1 MGPSKL
7 HTQLQFNRNVPS
19 IPDNLAIRYSGPRPI
34 IIEKLRPPGRAS
46 APGLLEGADPQAS
59 VPFSVVSEEKLN
71 VAVHLARRDVRRKQ
85 LENLVTEAHAPRFP
99 QGQGQAQARG
109 IPKSNLRRNEP
120 TKKPRGP
127 FPARQQTSHVEMA
140 DPRPAAPLS
149 PCPEMCSQSDSP
161 PTHDPGSQVCA
172 QPAVESRSMLEL
184 RRLQKELSTC
194 IQRMEKVAAK
204 DGLEEDLE
212 PDKAE
217 RSRVRR
223 QEQTIRT
230 ARVLYGLQQQVKEI
244 QEELDKLGPHEIKHT
259 KKSRAMSRL
268 AAAHR
273 GAIRALQSFVKQFTD
288 SRGRAVSERYR
299 ELGTLIRQ
307 LSLCSAKL
315 DNDPSVPDVV
325 LELLQQIEE
334 LDSLLE
340 KKPSLGKIK
349 RSFPGNRSQSPLRF
363 PGAFERSL
371 SASPARDRKPCV
383 AKEKLAPEGRWP
395 GARRLL
401 EDEHVSFML
410 APPPCQ
416 LAGEGPEGQ
425 PEGERASSQQDVA
438 LRGRPVARMR
448 TKRPLTASGLLQ
460 RHGAGPATKSQQKRP
475 RNRSFLF
482 SPSCPGGRAFP
493 GIGPSFSAPSVTHNL
508 LGHGCTGLHKAER
521 LRPRQ
526 APGKDCRF
534 QRTTVSSRLKR
545 NHPPAKDLRA
555 PWIPP
560 NPTSPPASPKCVAW
574 GKASGS
580 PKEAP
585 REPSV
590 QQEAE
595 RVERPPRDAVERE
608 ALRKAAWPR
617 AKTSAGGPPASP
629 EGKAK
634 EPLPDGPGASAADQ
648 VNGGAGRGGPG
659 GSGEG
664 PQRARGEGA
673 PPGRLRPTRTLASR
687 RLAWLDAESS
697 RRIKELEE
705 LRAREMANVHRLSTS
720 ASELVDKVEKVVLER
735 LKPLLDRAKEV
746 NSLEASTQVGDYSSF
761 PGTRAQSPEKVL
773 PSEEDAS
780 DVAPDNLAPGLGS
793 GRSLSE
799 ASEPEAQGFQHEVS
813 PTLWTMMQRMEEME
827 RCQEAVRQRFS
838 QMVYADPD
846 LDFGTTRGRS
856 DRKGPAVNE
865 RPRPPHPI
873 QLTKRAASWEP
884 AATVLLEKPLDEK
897 YFDESMDMEE
907 RGEKKA
913 PLRPVPP
920 TLPQQPEG
928 STLLSVPRETLRS
941 LGDYQDSYQQYL
953 RTISHESVGSFNP
966 WIIVESL
973 AEELVEEA
981 LEDVAAELQDVCEDY
996 AEAVFTSEFLE
1007 PSK

>member
-608 ALRKAAWPR
+608 ALR
-617 AKTSAGGPPASP
+617 
-629 EGKAK
+629 
-634 EPLPDGPGASAADQ
+634 
-648 VNGGAGRGGPG
+648 
-659 GSGEG
+659 
-664 PQRARGEGA
+664 
-673 PPGRLRPTRTLASR
+673 
-687 RLAWLDAESS
+687 LAWLDAESS